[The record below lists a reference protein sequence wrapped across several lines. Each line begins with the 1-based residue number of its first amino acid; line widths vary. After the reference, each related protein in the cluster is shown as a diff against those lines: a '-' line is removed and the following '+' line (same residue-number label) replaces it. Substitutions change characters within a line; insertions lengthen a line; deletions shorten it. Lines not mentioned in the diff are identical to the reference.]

1 MILKSKEKLFG
12 LCICLAVC
20 CFAFSGCS
28 SSNNKKIQTKP
39 HANPLA
45 HIKHTKKR
53 PAKRT
58 TSANYKTYPRPYK
71 VFGKWY
77 YPLPHAKDFRQR
89 GIASWYG
96 EEFHGRPTSNGEI
109 FDMYQISAAHKILP
123 LGTVVRV
130 HNLLSNKSLVMRIND
145 RGPFVPGRVID
156 LSRAAAMEL
165 GIFGPGTAPVE
176 VIALGIG
183 PRVASNSKAVP
194 KYVPVDFTKGN
205 FKIQVGAFLDRT
217 NAEKLVGE
225 LDQSFRHTEIKP
237 YYSRRGGKLLHR
249 VLVGKC
255 TTLAQAEQYQSI
267 LKQKGFN
274 DAFAVAD

>member
-1 MILKSKEKLFG
+1 MILKLKEKTFG

-20 CFAFSGCS
+20 CFVFSGCS
-28 SSNNKKIQTKP
+28 SSNKKIQDKP
-39 HANPLA
+39 HTNLLKY
-45 HIKHTKKR
+45 IKHSKKR
-53 PAKRT
+53 PVKRAIYHDYN
-58 TSANYKTYPRPYK
+58 TSPRPYK

-96 EEFHGRPTSNGEI
+96 EEFHGRPTSSGEI
-109 FDMYQISAAHKILP
+109 YDMYQISAAHKILP
-123 LGTVVRV
+123 LGTYVKV
-130 HNLLSNKSLVMRIND
+130 HNLLNNKSMVMRIND

-156 LSRAAAMEL
+156 LSKAAAIEL
-165 GIFGPGTAPVE
+165 GIFGPGTGPVE
-176 VIALGIG
+176 VIALGVG
-183 PRVASNSKAVP
+183 PRVASNSKIPP
-194 KYVPVDFTKGN
+194 KYIPVDFSKGI

-249 VLVGKC
+249 VLVGNC
-255 TTLAQAEQYQSI
+255 TTLAQVEQYQSI